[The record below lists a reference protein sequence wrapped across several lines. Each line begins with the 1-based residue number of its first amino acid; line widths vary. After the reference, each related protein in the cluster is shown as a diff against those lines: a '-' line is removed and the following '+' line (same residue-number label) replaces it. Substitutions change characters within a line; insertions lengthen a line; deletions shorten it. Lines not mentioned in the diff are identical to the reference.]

1 MLDDPFSA
9 LDRSTEEKI
18 YNNLCDIAK
27 NNIVIIMSHR
37 LYMFPKM
44 DKVIWMDDAKAIV
57 GTHEEIMSQCLQ
69 YRKLYETVSTQTGDS
84 VAEHTENVI
93 NKNADEDNDAINN
106 NSSSKE
112 KDVVQKNI
120 MSSHKDMSQNTME
133 EKDVSQNKNTEK
145 NKKKEVDSNE
155 Q

>member
-1 MLDDPFSA
+1 MLVLDDPFSA

-57 GTHEEIMSQCLQ
+57 GTHEEIMSQCPQ
-69 YRKLYETVSTQTGDS
+69 YRKLYETVSTQTGYS

-120 MSSHKDMSQNTME
+120 MNRIVHICICMWNWNVMHCSILR
-133 EKDVSQNKNTEK
+133 
-145 NKKKEVDSNE
+145 
-155 Q
+155 